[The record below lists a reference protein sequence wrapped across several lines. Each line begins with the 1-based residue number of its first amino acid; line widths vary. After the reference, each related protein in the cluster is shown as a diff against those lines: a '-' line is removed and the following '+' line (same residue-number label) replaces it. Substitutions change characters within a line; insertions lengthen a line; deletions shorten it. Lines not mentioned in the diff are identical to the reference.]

1 MRYLELDDILRIH
14 DFVIHQYGG
23 SANLRDLGLL
33 ESALA
38 APRQT
43 MFGKDL
49 YPDLA
54 SKAAILI
61 YSLVKN
67 HSFVDGNK
75 RTGLLCLLRFLQVN
89 GYTLD
94 ATHDELYQFTM
105 DVAASVL
112 GKDQIPEWIRDRV
125 RQIQARSL

>member
-1 MRYLELDDILRIH
+1 
-14 DFVIHQYGG
+14 
-23 SANLRDLGLL
+23 
-33 ESALA
+33 
-38 APRQT
+38 

-75 RTGLLCLLRFLQVN
+75 RTGLLCLLRFLQLN

-94 ATHDELYQFTM
+94 ATHDELYQFVM
-105 DVAASVL
+105 DVATSDL
-112 GKDQIPEWIRDRV
+112 NKDQISKWIQDRI
-125 RQIQARSL
+125 RQI